1 MDCER
6 RGVLYDLNTGKVRT
20 IKFSGL
26 PLVIRE
32 SS

>member
-1 MDCER
+1 MDCSR
-6 RGVLYDLNTGKVRT
+6 KGVLYDLNTGKVRI
-20 IKFSGL
+20 IKYSGL